1 MATRNITQIP
11 APRVPLLDMQ
21 TSTVSREWFTWF
33 NNLYAIT
40 GTGTGVTPVI
50 NGGTGLGTIPTNG
63 QLLIGNGT
71 GYTLNTLGTGAGIS
85 VTNGLGTIT
94 VANTGVLSFAGGT
107 TGLTPAAA
115 TTGAVTLAGTL
126 IAANGGTGFGSY
138 AIGDLLYANTT
149 TTLAKLPDVATGN
162 ALISGGVGVAPA
174 WGKIGLTTHVSG
186 ILPVVNGGTGH
197 SSYTDGQLLIG
208 NTTGNTLGKA
218 TLTAG
223 SGIAITNGAA
233 SITIAS
239 DKAYG
244 SFYDTTT
251 QSAAAL
257 TIAAITFN
265 STSLSYNVAIGS
277 PTSRIVVTRAG
288 FYNIQFSAQISNP
301 SAAID
306 DVTIWIRQNGVD
318 LADSAGIVGTPSK
331 HGAINGHTIIGWNYI
346 LQAAASDYFE
356 LYWITNNG
364 TTQILTYPASATAP
378 IHPRAPSMILTVQQ
392 V

>member
-1 MATRNITQIP
+1 VDLQAN
-11 APRVPLLDMQ
+11 
-21 TSTVSREWFTWF
+21 TVSREWFMWF
-33 NNLYAIT
+33 NNLYAVT
-40 GTGTGVTPVI
+40 GTGTGITPVI
-50 NGGTGLGTIPTNG
+50 NGGTGLATIPTNG

-71 GYTLNTLGTGAGIS
+71 GYTLNTLGHGAGIS
-85 VTNGLGTIT
+85 VVNASGSIT
-94 VANTGVLSFAGGT
+94 VANTGVLSFSGGA
-107 TGLTPAAA
+107 TGLTPATA
-115 TTGAVTLAGTL
+115 TAGNVVLSGTL
-126 IAANGGTGFGSY
+126 NPGYGGTGQ
-138 AIGDLLYANTT
+138 T
-149 TTLAKLPDVATGN
+149 
-162 ALISGGVGVAPA
+162 
-174 WGKIGLTTHVSG
+174 
-186 ILPVVNGGTGH
+186 
-197 SSYTDGQLLIG
+197 SYTNGQLLIG

-233 SITIAS
+233 SIAIAS

-318 LADSAGIVGTPSK
+318 IADSAGIVGTPAK

-346 LQAAASDYFE
+346 LQAAANDYFE
-356 LYWITNNG
+356 LYWITDNG

>member
-11 APRVPLLDMQ
+11 APRVPLVDLQ
-21 TSTVSREWFTWF
+21 TNTVSREWFMWF
-33 NNLYAIT
+33 NNLYAIVGA
-40 GTGTGVTPVI
+40 GTGITPVI
-50 NGGTGLGTIPTNG
+50 NGGTGLGVLPTNG

-71 GYTLNTLGTGAGIS
+71 GYTLNTLGYGAGIS
-85 VTNGLGTIT
+85 VVNASGSIT
-94 VANTGVLSFAGGT
+94 VANTGVLSNVAGIGISVSSAT
-107 TGLTPAAA
+107 GNVTVANTGVLSFSGGATGLTPATA
-115 TTGAVTLAGTL
+115 TAGNVVLSGTL
-126 IAANGGTGFGSY
+126 NPGYGGTGQ
-138 AIGDLLYANTT
+138 T
-149 TTLAKLPDVATGN
+149 
-162 ALISGGVGVAPA
+162 
-174 WGKIGLTTHVSG
+174 
-186 ILPVVNGGTGH
+186 
-197 SSYTDGQLLIG
+197 SYTNGQLLIG

-233 SITIAS
+233 SIAIAS

-318 LADSAGIVGTPSK
+318 VADSAGIVGTPSK

-346 LQAAASDYFE
+346 LQAAANDYFE
-356 LYWITNNG
+356 LYWITDNG

>member
-1 MATRNITQIP
+1 MATRNISQIP
-11 APRVPLLDMQ
+11 APRVPLVDVQ
-21 TSTVSREWFTWF
+21 TNTVSREWFVWF
-33 NNLYAIT
+33 NNIYAIT
-40 GTGTGVTPVI
+40 GTGTGITAVI
-50 NGGTGLGTIPTNG
+50 NGGTGLGVLPTNG

-71 GYTLNTLGTGAGIS
+71 GYTLNTLGYGAGIS
-85 VTNGLGTIT
+85 VVNASGSIT
-94 VANTGVLSFAGGT
+94 VANTGVLSFSGSA
-107 TGLTPAAA
+107 TGLTPATA
-115 TTGAVTLAGTL
+115 TTGNVVLSGTL
-126 IAANGGTGFGSY
+126 NPGYGGTGQ
-138 AIGDLLYANTT
+138 T
-149 TTLAKLPDVATGN
+149 
-162 ALISGGVGVAPA
+162 
-174 WGKIGLTTHVSG
+174 
-186 ILPVVNGGTGH
+186 
-197 SSYTDGQLLIG
+197 SYTNGQLLIG

-233 SITIAS
+233 SIAIAS

-318 LADSAGIVGTPSK
+318 IADSAGIVGTPAK

-356 LYWITNNG
+356 LYWITDNG

-378 IHPRAPSMILTVQQ
+378 IHPQAPSMILTVQQ

>member
-1 MATRNITQIP
+1 MLEITQIP
-11 APRVPLLDMQ
+11 APRVPLIDERTGLISM
-21 TSTVSREWFTWF
+21 EWFRFF
-33 NNLYAIT
+33 NGLYT
-40 GTGTGVTPVI
+40 VVGQNQNTLQPV
-50 NGGTGLGTIPTNG
+50 NGGTGLSTIPVNG
-63 QLLIGNGT
+63 QLLIGNGA
-71 GYTLNTLGTGAGIS
+71 GYTLNTLTPGAGIG
-85 VTNGLGTIT
+85 VTNAAGSIT
-94 VANTGVLSFAGGT
+94 LANTGVLSWSGGL

-126 IAANGGTGFGSY
+126 GAGYGGTGLTSY
-138 AIGDLLYANTT
+138 AVGDLLYASGI
-149 TTLAKLPDVATGN
+149 TTLSKLADVATGN
-162 ALISGGVGVAPA
+162 ALISGGVITAPA

-186 ILPVVNGGTGH
+186 TLPVANGGTGQN
-197 SSYTDGQLLIG
+197 SYTNGQLLIG

-223 SGIAITNGAA
+223 SGIAITNGPA
-233 SITIAS
+233 SVTIAS

-257 TIAAITFN
+257 TIKAITFN
-265 STSLSYNVAIGS
+265 STELSYNVSIGT
-277 PTSRIVVTRAG
+277 PTSRFVVARAG
-288 FYNIQFSAQISNP
+288 IYNIQFSAEISNP

-318 LADSAGIVGTPSK
+318 LANSAGIVGSPPK

-346 LQAAASDYFE
+346 LQAAANDYFE
-356 LYWITNNG
+356 LYWITDNG
-364 TTQILTYPASATAP
+364 TTQILTYPASATPP
-378 IHPRAPSMILTVQQ
+378 IHPQAPSMILTVQQ